1 MNDNE
6 LGMTTTSQ
14 LLPIPP
20 VGPQVGDRVF
30 EPNDPLAGLMPR
42 SDGTIQSIKGDT
54 AYVLWDMGS
63 LSPVPLVE
71 LEVIQ

>member
-1 MNDNE
+1 MNNNE

-14 LLPIPP
+14 LLPIPA
-20 VGPQVGDRVF
+20 VLQVGDRVF

-42 SDGTIQSIKGDT
+42 SDGTIESIKGDT